1 MAESSTRLLR
11 KLIPSLV
18 AIRNSPDNL
27 SIGGVG
33 WEDVSPP
40 GTFGIAVWRGYF
52 DVSGLTNDGNTLFNL
67 GGQFQEPDLPTLES
81 DIVAPSSPKL
91 TIWDI
96 ISTEK
101 IRDEAFDGGTS
112 PWCPPGLTAGINDAS
127 MSYDL
132 EQIWYGNCKTYTRD
146 TAMPF
151 GVVQIRSTH
160 WGCGRATAADKIY
173 ITRVV
178 IFDPQ
183 VYIGEMGFIG
193 AAAAVVLPIAID
205 KEPDLVR
212 LERMRRSYV
221 LAENR

>member
-11 KLIPSLV
+11 KLIPALNATS
-18 AIRNSPDNL
+18 DGTTL
-27 SIGGVG
+27 SINGEG
-33 WEDVSPP
+33 WEDVTNPSP
-40 GTFGIAVWRGYF
+40 FGIAVWRGYF
-52 DVSGLTNDGNTLFNL
+52 DVSGLTNEGNTLFNL
-67 GGQFQEPDLPTLES
+67 GGQFQEPELPILVT
-81 DIVAPSSPKL
+81 DIPGPKL
-91 TIWDI
+91 TVYDI

-101 IRDEAFDGGTS
+101 IRDEAFDGNAIQWT
-112 PWCPPGLTAGINDAS
+112 PPGLSAGFSEPS

-160 WGCGRATAADKIY
+160 WGCGRATAADKIH

-178 IFDPQ
+178 ILDPYLYNNNLEL
-183 VYIGEMGFIG
+183 VGT
-193 AAAAVVLPIAID
+193 AAAVVLPIAID